1 MMSKKVLILA
11 SNYGLWAEEL
21 QAPWDAF
28 NQAGFEVVLATK
40 TGKTPLPFK
49 PSVDPDFMDPIQNY
63 HVNPPE
69 VVNRVREI
77 LATGEWSN
85 SITIDVANMEDYAA
99 IVIVGG
105 PGAPLDLAGNI
116 KVHELLLDAYKSDK
130 IIGALCYGVGALIF
144 SRDPDNDNKSI
155 IYGKHVVAHP
165 HGWDFYADMDYPLEG
180 ATPDNPGTDL
190 VTAGFVFPLQYI
202 TEDAVG
208 PEGSVLAD
216 DTANREKPVVVY
228 DHPFVTGLSV
238 ESSIAFGE
246 KLVEVLSK

>member
-1 MMSKKVLILA
+1 MMSNKVLILA

-85 SITIDVANMEDYAA
+85 PITIDVANMEDYAA